1 MKFKG
6 PGHFADDI
14 KILSELQTKILLPNY
29 YSEKKRMIEK
39 LGKCFF
45 RHISTAFLSGMK
57 LTPAFTGHSIY
68 FHKYL
73 MIRARDPSTINIR
86 ICDDSDS
93 DLDPAP

>member
-1 MKFKG
+1 
-6 PGHFADDI
+6 
-14 KILSELQTKILLPNY
+14 
-29 YSEKKRMIEK
+29 MIEK

-45 RHISTAFLSGMK
+45 STQSGVATAFLSGMK
-57 LTPAFTGHSIY
+57 LTPAFTGHTIY

-93 DLDPAP
+93 DLDPATVKMSTPKFCAEMLWVPEGGGVC